1 MQERCLHMYM
11 MRMFPLVC
19 VSPMWLASIGQDLL
33 VRVAV
38 SSIHI
43 CVAAQELDVA
53 SRLNYTVNAELTGVL
68 CVRGF
73 LDNKSR
79 NEKQAILCFCGSFCT
94 FSIFT

>member
-43 CVAAQELDVA
+43 CVAAQELDVRQQA
-53 SRLNYTVNAELTGVL
+53 KLYSECRTNRCFVCE
-68 CVRGF
+68 GF
-73 LDNKSR
+73 
-79 NEKQAILCFCGSFCT
+79 FG
-94 FSIFT
+94 

>member
-43 CVAAQELDVA
+43 CVAAQELDVRQQA
-53 SRLNYTVNAELTGVL
+53 KLYSEWRTNRCFVCE
-68 CVRGF
+68 GF
-73 LDNKSR
+73 
-79 NEKQAILCFCGSFCT
+79 FG
-94 FSIFT
+94 